1 MSGKNFATKYDGSLG
16 ISFGDIIKRETY
28 REMERELT
36 AKLSISSSKVIV
48 ASGVSH
54 TPTIHFKELTILNA
68 LRMPLVEDSP
78 STFRATLLRSLTELR
93 TSPTSRKWSYSPQTH
108 RFMFFIHPED
118 ERWLFAQPRTGMTS
132 TACAAEFAKSLV
144 RTAL

>member
-54 TPTIHFKELTILNA
+54 TPTYRDDINCMRCGICQVASPNRAVIGFPAHGVKKRVIDIKLMKE
-68 LRMPLVEDSP
+68 
-78 STFRATLLRSLTELR
+78 
-93 TSPTSRKWSYSPQTH
+93 
-108 RFMFFIHPED
+108 
-118 ERWLFAQPRTGMTS
+118 
-132 TACAAEFAKSLV
+132 
-144 RTAL
+144 